1 MTISRNNF
9 TSLPVAAEQ
18 EGVDVSY
25 FTVDFIAD
33 VSAEI
38 GDPQADSTAAG
49 LALVQAAI
57 MNLGINILATGP
69 LGNSDTELTY
79 MVRTDSLD
87 VANHITANGIRDAIR
102 AVDTAGRAAGATPR
116 NTANFS
122 SATVTAKDV
131 YIAV

>member
-1 MTISRNNF
+1 MPISRNNF

-18 EGVDVSY
+18 EGVDVSF

-33 VSAEI
+33 VSAEV
-38 GDPQADSTAAG
+38 GDPQADSTVAG
-49 LALVQAAI
+49 LALVQNAI

>member
-1 MTISRNNF
+1 MPISRNNF
-9 TSLPVAAEQ
+9 TSLPVAAEL

-25 FTVDFIAD
+25 FTVDFINAMN
-33 VSAEI
+33 SET

-57 MNLGINILATGP
+57 MNQGINILATGP
-69 LGNSDTELTY
+69 LGNSDTECTY

-87 VANHITANGIRDAIR
+87 TPNHITANGLRDAIR
-102 AVDTAGRAAGATPR
+102 AVDTAGRAASATPR

-122 SATVTAKDV
+122 AATVTAKTLA
-131 YIAV
+131 IAV

>member
-1 MTISRNNF
+1 MPISRNNF

-33 VSAEI
+33 VSAEV
-38 GDPQADSTAAG
+38 GDPQADSTVAG

-102 AVDTAGRAAGATPR
+102 AVDTAGRAASATPR

-122 SATVTAKDV
+122 AATVTAKDV

>member
-1 MTISRNNF
+1 MPISRNNF

-18 EGVDVSY
+18 EGVDVSF

-38 GDPQADSTAAG
+38 GDPQADSTVAG
-49 LALVQAAI
+49 LALVQNAI

-79 MVRTDSLD
+79 MVRADSLD

-102 AVDTAGRAAGATPR
+102 AVDTNGRAASATPR

>member
-38 GDPQADSTAAG
+38 GDPQADSTGAG
-49 LALVQAAI
+49 LARVQAAI

-102 AVDTAGRAAGATPR
+102 AVDTAGRAASAIPR

-122 SATVTAKDV
+122 SATVTAKTLA
-131 YIAV
+131 IAV

>member
-87 VANHITANGIRDAIR
+87 VANHITGNGIRDAIR
-102 AVDTAGRAAGATPR
+102 AVDTNGRAASATPR

-122 SATVTAKDV
+122 AATVTSKNLA
-131 YIAV
+131 IAV

>member
-1 MTISRNNF
+1 MRISRNNF

-18 EGVDVSY
+18 EGVDVSF
-25 FTVDFIAD
+25 FTVDFINGMN
-33 VSAEI
+33 SET

-57 MNLGINILATGP
+57 MDLGINILATGP
-69 LGNSDTELTY
+69 LGNSNTELTY

-87 VANHITANGIRDAIR
+87 VANHITGNVIRDAIR
-102 AVDTAGRAAGATPR
+102 AVDTNGRAAGATPR

-122 SATVTAKDV
+122 AATVTAKDV